1 MVYLDD
7 VNRLDR
13 VFLKEQHGGSVC
25 VYVVL
30 LQEPGAA
37 CATLVHKAETHIISE
52 GKCRQ
57 LRGRMER
64 LEPERVLKT
73 RMTLLLYS
81 FLIVNHL
88 R

>member
-1 MVYLDD
+1 MYLDD
-7 VNRLDR
+7 VNRLHR
-13 VFLKEQHGGSVC
+13 VFLKEQHGGSIC

-30 LQEPGAA
+30 QQEPGAA
-37 CATLVHKAETHIISE
+37 CVTLVHKAETHIISE
-52 GKCRQ
+52 GECRQ
-57 LRGRMER
+57 LWGRMER

-73 RMTLLLYS
+73 KMTLLLYS

>member
-30 LQEPGAA
+30 PQEPGAA

-52 GKCRQ
+52 GECRQ